1 MSPQAQSIPDA
12 VKYTIKELPEDERPR
27 ERLVQF
33 GASALS
39 SAELLAI
46 LLRTGTP
53 EMTAVQLAQHLL
65 ATMGSLRAIANAKPA
80 ELAQL
85 KGIGVAKAAQLLA
98 AVELGRRIALE
109 QMGEQPVITRP
120 DDVYALLHPQLRDE
134 KQEHVVVLLLNTRN
148 RVMRQ
153 TTVTKGTLDA
163 SLLHPRE
170 VFREAVRHSASSII
184 LAHNHPSGD
193 PTPSSEDIQITRRLH
208 QAGQIMG
215 IDLLDHVILGDGRW
229 VSLKAQGMI

>member
-1 MSPQAQSIPDA
+1 MPESPA
-12 VKYTIKELPEDERPR
+12 KYTIKELPVDERPR

-33 GASALS
+33 GAHALS

-53 EMTAVQLAQHLL
+53 EMTALQLAQHLL
-65 ATMGSLRAIANAKPA
+65 TSMGSLRAIASAKPS
-80 ELAQL
+80 ELAQV
-85 KGIGVAKAAQLLA
+85 KGIGLAKAAQLLA

-109 QMGEQPVITRP
+109 EMGEQPAITRP
-120 DDVYALLHPQLRDE
+120 EDVYALLHHQLRDE
-134 KQEHVVVLLLNTRN
+134 KQEHVIVLLLNTKN
-148 RVMRQ
+148 RVIRQ
-153 TTVTKGTLDA
+153 TTVTKGTLDS

-170 VFREAVRHSASSII
+170 VFREAIRHSASSII

-193 PTPSSEDIQITRRLH
+193 PTPSNEDVQLTKRIY
-208 QAGQIMG
+208 QAGQLVG

-229 VSLKAQGMI
+229 ISLRSQGVI

>member
-1 MSPQAQSIPDA
+1 MPEPPAR
-12 VKYTIKELPEDERPR
+12 YTIKELPLDERPR

-33 GASALS
+33 GANALS

-65 ATMGSLRAIANAKPA
+65 TSMGSLRAIASAKPS
-80 ELAQL
+80 ELAQV
-85 KGIGVAKAAQLLA
+85 KGIGLAKAAQLLA

-109 QMGEQPVITRP
+109 AMGEQPAITRP
-120 DDVYALLHPQLRDE
+120 EDVYALLHHQLRDE
-134 KQEHVVVLLLNTRN
+134 KQEHVILLLLNTKN
-148 RVMRQ
+148 RVIQ
-153 TTVTKGTLDA
+153 QSTLTKGTLDA

-170 VFREAVRHSASSII
+170 VFREAIRHSASSII

-193 PTPSSEDIQITRRLH
+193 PTPSSEDIQMTNRLH
-208 QAGQIMG
+208 QAGQLLG

-229 VSLKAQGMI
+229 VSLKAQGVF

>member
-1 MSPQAQSIPDA
+1 MPDPPA
-12 VKYTIKELPEDERPR
+12 RYTIKELPVDERPR

-33 GASALS
+33 GANALS

-65 ATMGSLRAIANAKPA
+65 TSMGSLRAIASAKPS
-80 ELAQL
+80 ELAQV
-85 KGIGVAKAAQLLA
+85 KGIGLAKAAQLLA

-109 QMGEQPVITRP
+109 AMGEQPAITRP
-120 DDVYALLHPQLRDE
+120 EDVYALLHHQLRDE
-134 KQEHVVVLLLNTRN
+134 KQEHVILLLLNTKN
-148 RVMRQ
+148 RVIQ
-153 TTVTKGTLDA
+153 QSTLTKGTLDA

-170 VFREAVRHSASSII
+170 VFREAIRHSASSII

-193 PTPSSEDIQITRRLH
+193 PTPSSEDIQMTNRLH
-208 QAGQIMG
+208 QAGQLLG

-229 VSLKAQGMI
+229 VSLKAQGVF

>member
-1 MSPQAQSIPDA
+1 LPESPA
-12 VKYTIKELPEDERPR
+12 KYTIKELPVDERPR

-33 GASALS
+33 GAHALS

-53 EMTAVQLAQHLL
+53 EMTALQLAQHLL
-65 ATMGSLRAIANAKPA
+65 TSMGSLRAIASAKPS
-80 ELAQL
+80 ELAQV
-85 KGIGVAKAAQLLA
+85 KGIGMAKAAQLLA

-109 QMGEQPVITRP
+109 EMGEQPAITRP
-120 DDVYALLHPQLRDE
+120 EDVYALLHHQLRDE
-134 KQEHVVVLLLNTRN
+134 KQEHVVVLLLNTKN
-148 RVMRQ
+148 RVIRQ
-153 TTVTKGTLDA
+153 STVTKGTLDS

-170 VFREAVRHSASSII
+170 VFREAIRHSASSII

-193 PTPSSEDIQITRRLH
+193 PTPSNEDVQLTKRIY
-208 QAGQIMG
+208 QAGQLVG

-229 VSLKAQGMI
+229 ISLRSQGVI

>member
-1 MSPQAQSIPDA
+1 MPESPA
-12 VKYTIKELPEDERPR
+12 KYTIKELPVDERPR

-33 GASALS
+33 GAHALS

-53 EMTAVQLAQHLL
+53 EMTALQLAQHLL
-65 ATMGSLRAIANAKPA
+65 TSMGSLRAIASAKPS
-80 ELAQL
+80 ELAQV
-85 KGIGVAKAAQLLA
+85 KGIGMAKAAQLLA

-109 QMGEQPVITRP
+109 EMGEQPAITRP
-120 DDVYALLHPQLRDE
+120 EDVYALLHHQLRDE
-134 KQEHVVVLLLNTRN
+134 KQEHVVVLLLNTKN
-148 RVMRQ
+148 RVIRQ
-153 TTVTKGTLDA
+153 STVTKGTLDS

-170 VFREAVRHSASSII
+170 VFREAIRHSASSII

-193 PTPSSEDIQITRRLH
+193 PTPSNEDVQLTKRIY
-208 QAGQIMG
+208 QAGQLVG

-229 VSLKAQGMI
+229 ISLRSQGVI

>member
-1 MSPQAQSIPDA
+1 MSERAP
-12 VKYTIKELPEDERPR
+12 KYTIKELPVNERPR

-33 GASALS
+33 GATALS

-46 LLRTGTP
+46 LLRTGTS
-53 EMTAVQLAQHLL
+53 EMTAVQLGQHLINN
-65 ATMGSLRAIANAKPA
+65 MGSLRAIANARPD
-80 ELAQL
+80 ELAQV

-109 QMGEQPVITRP
+109 QMGEQPAISRP
-120 DDVYALLHPQLRDE
+120 DDVYALLHGDLRDE
-134 KQEHVVVLLLNTRN
+134 KQEHVVVLLLNTKN

-153 TTVTKGTLDA
+153 ITITKGTLDS

-170 VFREAVRHSASSII
+170 VFREAIRHSASSII

-193 PTPSSEDIQITRRLH
+193 PTPSSEDVQITRVIY
-208 QAGQIMG
+208 QAGQLLG
-215 IDLLDHVILGDGRW
+215 IELLDHVILGDGRW
-229 VSLKAQGMI
+229 VSLKAQGVF

>member
-1 MSPQAQSIPDA
+1 MPEPPAR
-12 VKYTIKELPEDERPR
+12 YTIKELPVDERPR

-33 GASALS
+33 GANALS

-65 ATMGSLRAIANAKPA
+65 TSMGSLRAIASAKPS
-80 ELAQL
+80 ELAQV
-85 KGIGVAKAAQLLA
+85 KGIGLAKAAQLLA

-109 QMGEQPVITRP
+109 AMGEQPAITRP
-120 DDVYALLHPQLRDE
+120 EDVYALLHHQLRDE
-134 KQEHVVVLLLNTRN
+134 KQEHVILLLLNTKN
-148 RVMRQ
+148 RVIQ
-153 TTVTKGTLDA
+153 QSTLTKGTLDA

-170 VFREAVRHSASSII
+170 VFREAIRHSASSII

-193 PTPSSEDIQITRRLH
+193 PTPSSEDIQMTNRLH
-208 QAGQIMG
+208 QAGQLLG

-229 VSLKAQGMI
+229 VSLKAQGVF

>member
-1 MSPQAQSIPDA
+1 MPEPPAR
-12 VKYTIKELPEDERPR
+12 YTIKELPVDERPR

-33 GASALS
+33 GANALS

-65 ATMGSLRAIANAKPA
+65 TSMGSLRAIASAKPS
-80 ELAQL
+80 ELAQV
-85 KGIGVAKAAQLLA
+85 KGIGLAKAAQLLA

-109 QMGEQPVITRP
+109 AMGEQPAITRP
-120 DDVYALLHPQLRDE
+120 EDVYALLHHQLRDE
-134 KQEHVVVLLLNTRN
+134 KQEHVILLLLNTKN
-148 RVMRQ
+148 RVIQ
-153 TTVTKGTLDA
+153 QITLTKGTLDA

-170 VFREAVRHSASSII
+170 VFREAIRHSASSII

-193 PTPSSEDIQITRRLH
+193 PTPSSEDIQMTNRLH
-208 QAGQIMG
+208 QAGQLLG

-229 VSLKAQGMI
+229 VSLKAQGVF

>member
-1 MSPQAQSIPDA
+1 MPEPPAR
-12 VKYTIKELPEDERPR
+12 YTIKELPVDERPR

-33 GASALS
+33 GANALS

-65 ATMGSLRAIANAKPA
+65 TSMGSLRAIASAKPS
-80 ELAQL
+80 ELAQV
-85 KGIGVAKAAQLLA
+85 KGIGLAKAAQLLA

-109 QMGEQPVITRP
+109 AMGEKPAITRP
-120 DDVYALLHPQLRDE
+120 EDVYALLHHQLRDE
-134 KQEHVVVLLLNTRN
+134 KQEHVILLLLNTKN
-148 RVMRQ
+148 RVIQ
-153 TTVTKGTLDA
+153 QSTLTKGTLDA

-170 VFREAVRHSASSII
+170 VFREAIRHSASSII

-193 PTPSSEDIQITRRLH
+193 PTPSSEDIQMTNRLH
-208 QAGQIMG
+208 QAGQLLG

-229 VSLKAQGMI
+229 VSLKAQGVF

>member
-1 MSPQAQSIPDA
+1 MPEPPAR
-12 VKYTIKELPEDERPR
+12 YTIKELPVDERPR

-33 GASALS
+33 GANALS

-65 ATMGSLRAIANAKPA
+65 TSMGSLRAIASAKPS
-80 ELAQL
+80 ELAQV
-85 KGIGVAKAAQLLA
+85 KGIGLAKAAQLLA

-109 QMGEQPVITRP
+109 AMGEQPAITRP
-120 DDVYALLHPQLRDE
+120 EDVYALLHHQLRDE
-134 KQEHVVVLLLNTRN
+134 KQEHVILLLLNTKN
-148 RVMRQ
+148 RVIQ
-153 TTVTKGTLDA
+153 QSTLTKGTLDA

-170 VFREAVRHSASSII
+170 VFREAIRHSASSII

-193 PTPSSEDIQITRRLH
+193 PTPSSEDIQMTKRLH
-208 QAGQIMG
+208 QAGQLLG

-229 VSLKAQGMI
+229 VSLKAQGVF

>member
-1 MSPQAQSIPDA
+1 LPEPPAR
-12 VKYTIKELPEDERPR
+12 YTIKELPVDERPR

-33 GASALS
+33 GAHALS

-65 ATMGSLRAIANAKPA
+65 TSMGSLRAIASAKPS
-80 ELAQL
+80 ELAQV
-85 KGIGVAKAAQLLA
+85 KGIGLAKAAQLLA

-109 QMGEQPVITRP
+109 EMGEQPAITRP
-120 DDVYALLHPQLRDE
+120 EDVYALLHHQLRDE
-134 KQEHVVVLLLNTRN
+134 KQEHVIVLLLNTKN
-148 RVMRQ
+148 RVIRQ
-153 TTVTKGTLDA
+153 TTVTKGTLDS

-170 VFREAVRHSASSII
+170 VFREAIRYSASSII

-193 PTPSSEDIQITRRLH
+193 PTPSGEDIQLTKRIH
-208 QAGQIMG
+208 QAGQLVG
-215 IDLLDHVILGDGRW
+215 IDLLDHVIIGDGRW
-229 VSLKAQGMI
+229 VSLKVQGVI

>member
-1 MSPQAQSIPDA
+1 MGSQEQSVPGF

-33 GASALS
+33 GAGALS

-65 ATMGSLRAIANAKPA
+65 TTMGSLRAIASAKPA
-80 ELAQL
+80 ELAQV
-85 KGIGVAKAAQLLA
+85 KGIGMAKAAQLLA

-109 QMGEQPVITRP
+109 QMGEQPAITRP
-120 DDVYALLHPQLRDE
+120 EDVYALLHAQLRDE
-134 KQEHVVVLLLNTRN
+134 KQEHVVVLLLNTKN

-153 TTVTKGTLDA
+153 TVVTKGTLDS

-170 VFREAVRHSASSII
+170 VFREAIRHGASSII

-193 PTPSSEDIQITRRLH
+193 PTPSGDDIQVTRRLH

-215 IDLLDHVILGDGRW
+215 IELLDHVILGDGRW
-229 VSLKAQGMI
+229 VSLKAQGVF

>member
-1 MSPQAQSIPDA
+1 MPAPPA
-12 VKYTIKELPEDERPR
+12 RYTIKELPVDERPR

-33 GASALS
+33 GANALS

-65 ATMGSLRAIANAKPA
+65 TSMGSLRAIASAKPS
-80 ELAQL
+80 ELAQV
-85 KGIGVAKAAQLLA
+85 KGIGLAKAAQLLA

-109 QMGEQPVITRP
+109 AMGEQPAITRP
-120 DDVYALLHPQLRDE
+120 EDVYALLHHQLRDE
-134 KQEHVVVLLLNTRN
+134 KQEHVILLLLNTKN
-148 RVMRQ
+148 RVIQ
-153 TTVTKGTLDA
+153 QSTLTKGTLDA

-170 VFREAVRHSASSII
+170 VFREAIRHSASSII

-193 PTPSSEDIQITRRLH
+193 PTPSSEDIQMTNRLH
-208 QAGQIMG
+208 QAGQLLG

-229 VSLKAQGMI
+229 VSLKAQGVF